1 MHKSIRSSSKHFAY
15 IIYHL
20 YNDPELNME
29 LEIEEELNESLLN
42 KCTNKLT
49 LKEATSS
56 WLECENW
63 GSETL
68 SDVTKPVCL
77 IKKQL
82 FVVSWLFHLVN
93 LASPSLNI
101 LLSKTPLAEIGD
113 IKFHK
118 SLSKEKVDRI
128 ELRRTAVLL
137 SHSREASN

>member
-56 WLECENW
+56 
-63 GSETL
+63 
-68 SDVTKPVCL
+68 
-77 IKKQL
+77 
-82 FVVSWLFHLVN
+82 
-93 LASPSLNI
+93 
-101 LLSKTPLAEIGD
+101 
-113 IKFHK
+113 
-118 SLSKEKVDRI
+118 
-128 ELRRTAVLL
+128 
-137 SHSREASN
+137 